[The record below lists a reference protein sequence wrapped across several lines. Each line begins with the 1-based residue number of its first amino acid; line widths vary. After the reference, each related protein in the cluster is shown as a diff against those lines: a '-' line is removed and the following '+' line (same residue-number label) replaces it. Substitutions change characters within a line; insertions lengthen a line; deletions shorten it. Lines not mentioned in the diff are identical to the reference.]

1 MKKAILSAIIPG
13 IAALAFSCSVE
24 TAHQVPDNGKISD
37 EAETAVKGQLLI
49 RFGEDVSEVL
59 DKAGLTK
66 SSPAGPATR
75 CGISNVDEVLALLE
89 GYEIERV
96 FPEDRRSEEK
106 ARKEGLH
113 LWYLVKF
120 DEYTIVQSSF

>member
-37 EAETAVKGQLLI
+37 EAETAVKGQLPI

-59 DKAGLTK
+59 DKTGLTK

-75 CGISNVDEVLALLE
+75 CGISNVDEVLAMLE
-89 GYEIERV
+89 G
-96 FPEDRRSEEK
+96 
-106 ARKEGLH
+106 
-113 LWYLVKF
+113 
-120 DEYTIVQSSF
+120 

>member
-49 RFGEDVSEVL
+49 RFGEDVS
-59 DKAGLTK
+59 
-66 SSPAGPATR
+66 
-75 CGISNVDEVLALLE
+75 
-89 GYEIERV
+89 
-96 FPEDRRSEEK
+96 
-106 ARKEGLH
+106 
-113 LWYLVKF
+113 
-120 DEYTIVQSSF
+120 